1 MEIREENN
9 LIKVYNQGVLIIE
22 ESSYNNVVLTI
33 RKLKN
38 IIRDEYQLNILNQI
52 LMKIELSEV
61 A

>member
-1 MEIREENN
+1 MEIREESN